1 MANPNS
7 TDSCIACKFFIT
19 GGQLGA
25 CHRYP
30 QSLNKSPSD
39 WCGEFIFAKVVRT
52 KDEIDSESTINPATG
67 LTYQETKELA
77 HLITKRI
84 KI

>member
-19 GGQLGA
+19 NGQLGA
-25 CHRYP
+25 CHRFP

-39 WCGEFIFAKVVRT
+39 WCGEFIFANVART
-52 KDEIDSESTINPATG
+52 KDEITPNPINVTFTQLNDYSSLNENKP
-67 LTYQETKELA
+67 
-77 HLITKRI
+77 KRI
-84 KI
+84 KK

>member
-1 MANPNS
+1 VANPNS

-25 CHRYP
+25 CHRFQ

-39 WCGEFIFAKVVRT
+39 WCGEFIFANVART
-52 KDEIDSESTINPATG
+52 KDEIMPEPTIMDNLLESKPIQIENKP
-67 LTYQETKELA
+67 
-77 HLITKRI
+77 KRI
-84 KI
+84 KK

>member
-25 CHRYP
+25 CHRFP

-39 WCGEFIFAKVVRT
+39 WCGEFIFANVART
-52 KDEIDSESTINPATG
+52 KDEIIPEPTIIGNLLESKPIQIVDKP
-67 LTYQETKELA
+67 
-77 HLITKRI
+77 KRI
-84 KI
+84 KK

>member
-25 CHRYP
+25 CHRFP

-39 WCGEFIFAKVVRT
+39 WCGEFIFANVART
-52 KDEIDSESTINPATG
+52 KDEIIPEPSVINNLLESKPIQIENKP
-67 LTYQETKELA
+67 
-77 HLITKRI
+77 KRI
-84 KI
+84 KK

>member
-25 CHRYP
+25 CHRFP

-39 WCGEFIFAKVVRT
+39 WCGEFIFANVART
-52 KDEIDSESTINPATG
+52 KDEIMPEPTIMDNLLESKPIQIENKP
-67 LTYQETKELA
+67 
-77 HLITKRI
+77 KRI
-84 KI
+84 KK